1 MADRP
6 TLIDRVKM
14 AVGMQVNLRA
24 TSSEMGPPRDP
35 VIAEWLGQY
44 SLTSAGVNITPD
56 NARQCAEV
64 DACVSL
70 IEDTVATV
78 PLQFFERVSDNER
91 VARTDDPLYALLHE
105 RPNAWQSSAE
115 FRQMMEGWRQT
126 YSNAYARVVAGPSG
140 PKALEPVHPS
150 EMTAFRVGDSVAYR
164 WTPTD
169 SQPRILLQHEVL
181 HLRDGPA
188 KRRNLVESESKVVRA
203 REDIGLLIACG
214 DYLSRFFANNAAPK
228 AAITIPGEIGEE
240 AATRLREAWERRHRG
255 LENQH
260 KIAILEGGLDIK
272 PLGLTND
279 EAQVAETFRLALAR
293 VARRW
298 GVPLHL
304 IGETDKSTSWGS
316 GIEQQSIGFITYYMR
331 PKFVVWE
338 QALNRTLM
346 SDQMRQRFYFEF
358 NLDGLLRGDFK
369 TRMEGYGLLIQWGL
383 ATPNEIR
390 KLMNLGPVEG
400 GDERLHPLNYAPA
413 TKIMDVLLKSQAP
426 GAPAAD
432 QATRDLVAVLHA
444 NAVRGPHIQAA

>member
-1 MADRP
+1 MAERP
-6 TLIDRVKM
+6 TLINLVRM
-14 AVGMQVNLRA
+14 AFGMEARA
-24 TSSEMGPPRDP
+24 TASELGPPRDP

-44 SLTSAGVNITPD
+44 ATTSAGVSVTPD
-56 NARQCAEV
+56 NARLCAEL

-70 IEDTVATV
+70 IEDTIATV
-78 PLQFFERVSDNER
+78 PLQFFERISENER
-91 VARTDDPLYALLHE
+91 EARGDHPLYALLHE

-126 YSNAYARVVAGPSG
+126 WSNAYARVVSGPSG
-140 PKALEPVHPS
+140 PIALEPMHPR
-150 EMTAFRVGDSVAYR
+150 EVTPFRSGASVAYAWR
-164 WTPTD
+164 PQD
-169 SQPRILLQHEVL
+169 AAPRILLQHEVL
-181 HLRDGPA
+181 HLRDGPSQ
-188 KRRNLVESESKVVRA
+188 RGNLLVAESKVNRA

-228 AAITIPGEIGEE
+228 AAITIPGEIGDE
-240 AATRLREAWERRHRG
+240 AASRLRDAWERRHRG

-272 PLGLTND
+272 PLGMTND
-279 EAQVAETFRLALAR
+279 DAQVAETFSLALAR

-304 IGETDKSTSWGS
+304 IGETDKSTSWGT

-346 SDQMRQRFYFEF
+346 SDQMRRRFYFEF

-369 TRMEGYGLLIQWGL
+369 TRMEGYALLIQWGL

-390 KLMNLGPVEG
+390 KLMNLSPVDG

-413 TKIMDVLLKSQAP
+413 TKIMDVLLKSAGGGAAP
-426 GAPAAD
+426 SAD
-432 QATRDLVAVLHA
+432 SATRDLIHLLSGP
-444 NAVRGPHIQAA
+444 NAVRPAA